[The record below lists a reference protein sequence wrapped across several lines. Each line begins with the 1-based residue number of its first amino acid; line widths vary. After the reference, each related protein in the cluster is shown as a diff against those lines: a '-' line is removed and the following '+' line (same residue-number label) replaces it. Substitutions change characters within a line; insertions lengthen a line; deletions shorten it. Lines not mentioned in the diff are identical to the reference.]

1 MQFSMQFRRM
11 LATLSGLGVFL
22 LAACGSHLA
31 TAPSP
36 IVSAPTGT
44 PVAANN
50 PPNNN
55 HGGNGGQIVETGKY
69 HLELVPKTTT
79 VGFHLDFYLQA
90 GENHAPVPNAK
101 VTAQVLL
108 PDGSQKSLEM
118 KYDAEDKH
126 YTVLL
131 PSTIPGNYQVAIL
144 SDIRGEKVNGRFRF
158 TQ

>member
-1 MQFSMQFRRM
+1 MQFRSIP
-11 LATLSGLGVFL
+11 ATLAGLGLLL
-22 LAACGSHLA
+22 LAACGSNQA

-36 IVSAPTGT
+36 TISAPPAS
-44 PVAANN
+44 PVAASNT
-50 PPNNN
+50 PNNS

-69 HLELVPKTTT
+69 HLEFVPKKTTA
-79 VGFHLDFYLQA
+79 GFHLDFYLQS
-90 GENHAPVPNAK
+90 GENHTPVPNAK
-101 VTAQVLL
+101 VTAQVQL

-144 SDIRGEKVNGRFRF
+144 SDISGEKVNGRFRF